1 MLINKGGIIM
11 PTIVIAVGIFAFCGY
26 VIGRSVLKRI
36 KGETS
41 CGCGGGCSG
50 CGTSFNCDDS
60 TNK

>member
-1 MLINKGGIIM
+1 M